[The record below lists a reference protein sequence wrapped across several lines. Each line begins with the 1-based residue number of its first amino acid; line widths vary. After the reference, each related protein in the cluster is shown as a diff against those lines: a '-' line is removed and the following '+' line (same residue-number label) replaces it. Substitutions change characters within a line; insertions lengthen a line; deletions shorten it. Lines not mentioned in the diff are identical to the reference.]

1 MKKLSILFLI
11 TIAFVACKESVKG
24 ENGVTYKD
32 PAQYN
37 DYIVS
42 RQTSLVKKIMDW
54 SQVAQT
60 NLDSAAKMLAL
71 YDNQT
76 TVMIDEIKGM
86 PAYKGDSSLKQAAIK
101 SFTFYKRIF
110 SEDYKRLLDIKK
122 DGSDMTEEGAA
133 EMNSIVNKLSRDE
146 EVLDRAFQLAQK
158 NFAAKH
164 KMKLMDNEAQDK
176 IDKINNEN

>member
-122 DGSDMTEEGAA
+122 DGSDCIYM
-133 EMNSIVNKLSRDE
+133 
-146 EVLDRAFQLAQK
+146 
-158 NFAAKH
+158 
-164 KMKLMDNEAQDK
+164 
-176 IDKINNEN
+176 

>member
-164 KMKLMDNEAQDK
+164 KMKLMDNEVQDK